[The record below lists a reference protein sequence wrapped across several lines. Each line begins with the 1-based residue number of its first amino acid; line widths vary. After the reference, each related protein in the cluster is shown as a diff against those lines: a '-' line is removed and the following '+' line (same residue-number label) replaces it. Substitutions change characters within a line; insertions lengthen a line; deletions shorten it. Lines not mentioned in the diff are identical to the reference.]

1 MKYTK
6 IISTIF
12 FCFFLTLPVWAGSPF
27 DDFFN
32 PPVLPVIDDTQPPD
46 MPEVTNTIPFNQAF
60 LGCVYA
66 GEWVFSSP
74 DSPFLSF
81 EVSPPATDYAM
92 NATECCGTWIM
103 RDQVTSDIKF
113 DGLFCLQSTW
123 DIRLWNKERTVEIKC
138 VGVRGARLE
147 KSIHP
152 ALKGYAI
159 DDPTMID
166 CRTFRLIRLE

>member
-1 MKYTK
+1 MRSKCLS
-6 IISTIF
+6 IL
-12 FCFFLTLPVWAGSPF
+12 FCLLLASSAVCAGSPF

-32 PPVLPVIDDTQPPD
+32 PPAPEPVDETPPSEVLEDTS
-46 MPEVTNTIPFNQAF
+46 TIPFLQAF
-60 LGCVYA
+60 LIVYEDD
-66 GEWVFSSP
+66 GWIYSSP

-81 EVSPPATDYAM
+81 EVLPSTTDYAM

-123 DIRLWNKERTVEIKC
+123 DIRLWNKKRTVEIKC
-138 VGVRGARLE
+138 IGVRGARLE

-166 CRTFRLIRLE
+166 CRTFSLIRPE